1 MKVQHSENIKFK
13 SALQRIVSLFVT
25 LSDTGSEC
33 YLYAYQV
40 HFQQNR
46 QYVHIRDYFF
56 SVYLSK
62 TGTALIRPM
71 MSISG
76 WFLDKLMPSDKPL
89 LILRT
94 TVTINVSITPLI
106 LNLFFSQGLKD

>member
-1 MKVQHSENIKFK
+1 MKVQHNENIKFK

-56 SVYLSK
+56 CVFIKNRNRLNQTYD
-62 TGTALIRPM
+62 

>member
-1 MKVQHSENIKFK
+1 MNNTTNGFDIVGWVLYCVLRPFVLTTEHSLFVKVQHSENIKFK

-25 LSDTGSEC
+25 LSDTGSEG

-56 SVYLSK
+56 CVFIK
-62 TGTALIRPM
+62 
-71 MSISG
+71 
-76 WFLDKLMPSDKPL
+76 KPE
-89 LILRT
+89 
-94 TVTINVSITPLI
+94 PP
-106 LNLFFSQGLKD
+106 

>member
-1 MKVQHSENIKFK
+1 M
-13 SALQRIVSLFVT
+13 
-25 LSDTGSEC
+25 
-33 YLYAYQV
+33 
-40 HFQQNR
+40 
-46 QYVHIRDYFF
+46 HIRSTSSKTDSMCTLEIIF

-106 LNLFFSQGLKD
+106 LNLFFSQGLKVCKLPVIAGFYYQNKRNN

>member
-1 MKVQHSENIKFK
+1 M
-13 SALQRIVSLFVT
+13 
-25 LSDTGSEC
+25 
-33 YLYAYQV
+33 
-40 HFQQNR
+40 
-46 QYVHIRDYFF
+46 HIRSTSSKTDSMCTLEIIF

-62 TGTALIRPM
+62 TGTVLIRPM